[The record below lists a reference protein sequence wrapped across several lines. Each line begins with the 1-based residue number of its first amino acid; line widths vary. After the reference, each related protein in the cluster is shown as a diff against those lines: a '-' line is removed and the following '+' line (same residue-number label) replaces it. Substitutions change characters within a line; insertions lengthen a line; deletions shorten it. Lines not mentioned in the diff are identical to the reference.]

1 MVLSL
6 GLATLGTL
14 IVALGYNLIMIA
26 IGVVMAGAGINVAA
40 GMVFYFLG

>member
-14 IVALGYNLIMIA
+14 IVAIGYNLIMIA
-26 IGVVMAGAGINVAA
+26 IGVVMAGAGINVAS